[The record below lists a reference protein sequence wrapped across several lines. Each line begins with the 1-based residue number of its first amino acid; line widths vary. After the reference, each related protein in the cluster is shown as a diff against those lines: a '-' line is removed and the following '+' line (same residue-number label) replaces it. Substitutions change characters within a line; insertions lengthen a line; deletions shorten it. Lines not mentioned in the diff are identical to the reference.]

1 MQTVRSILQ
10 ISNHGVRLTDEFG
23 SSSGVT
29 LELMLGTAVRLEFD
43 LRGDSGA
50 DGGELTVYP
59 ADAFDR
65 HASYFALDSVNRN
78 SNAPA
83 LLKYSGITLEHSAS
97 GHNILVV
104 ELENNA
110 SDKII
115 SAISGQTSGN
125 FRAEIGGLDAQG
137 RTLFAWQFD
146 LTIRSRVFIGDADET
161 VTGDPAYYTAVQTL
175 AMLDERSSEI
185 SAQLNSEISE
195 KIANPL
201 ELQFSTDGIN
211 DWHDIQNG
219 EDRYF
224 RQRIA
229 NLDAQWGSAIAML
242 PGTPGEK
249 GEKGEKGDK
258 GDPGENGLSSDG
270 GTLTG
275 TLFVANGN
283 SIMQNVD
290 NNVLRVY
297 GGTSD
302 NSPGLFIFGKDTSG
316 YNGYI
321 YLRTTDGTN
330 TVDLRLDPSGNM
342 RWNNKDITLGY
353 PNYASGTATTAN
365 SYTASADGWV
375 SAVRSASTNLL
386 VKVGGKDV
394 LSDVSSAMFPVK
406 KGDVVTFF
414 NTGTSTAVSAKITFF
429 PNR

>member
-110 SDKII
+110 TDKII
-115 SAISGQTSGN
+115 SAISGQPSGN

-161 VTGDPAYYTAVQTL
+161 VTGDPAYYTAVQTR

-185 SAQLNSEISE
+185 SARLSSEISE
-195 KIANPL
+195 KISNPL
-201 ELQFSTDGIN
+201 ELQFSVDGIN
-211 DWHDIQNG
+211 DWHEIQSDN
-219 EDRYF
+219 DRFY

-229 NLDAQWGSAIAML
+229 NLDAQWGSVIAML
-242 PGTPGEK
+242 PGS
-249 GEKGEKGDK
+249 KGEKGDPAE
-258 GDPGENGLSSDG
+258 GGLLTTG
-270 GTLTG
+270 GTMTG
-275 TLFVANGN
+275 
-283 SIMQNVD
+283 SI
-290 NNVLRVY
+290 
-297 GGTSD
+297 T
-302 NSPGLFIFGKDTSG
+302 FTG
-316 YNGYI
+316 YNGVVFPDNCVIRKSGNEGVPELLLATSKTSYSAFT
-321 YLRTTDGTN
+321 YMTLSHSYFRFGAGDGTSSSI
-330 TVDLRLDPSGNM
+330 LSGSPAGVLTW
-342 RWNNKDITLGY
+342 RGLDITLGY
-353 PNYASGTATTAN
+353 PKYSAGTATTAN

-386 VKVGGKDV
+386 VKVGGKEV

-414 NTGTSTAVSAKITFF
+414 NTGTSTAASAKITFF

>member
-43 LRGDSGA
+43 LRGDSGS

-110 SDKII
+110 TDKII
-115 SAISGQTSGN
+115 SAISGQPSGN

-161 VTGDPAYYTAVQTL
+161 VTGDPAYYTAVQTR

-185 SAQLNSEISE
+185 SSRLSSEISE
-195 KIANPL
+195 KISNPL
-201 ELQFSTDGIN
+201 ELQFSVDGIN
-211 DWHDIQNG
+211 DWHEIQSDD
-219 EDRYF
+219 DRFY

-229 NLDAQWGSAIAML
+229 NLDARWGSVIAML
-242 PGTPGEK
+242 PGS
-249 GEKGEKGDK
+249 KGEKGDPAE
-258 GDPGENGLSSDG
+258 GGLLTTG
-270 GTLTG
+270 GTMTG
-275 TLFVANGN
+275 
-283 SIMQNVD
+283 SI
-290 NNVLRVY
+290 
-297 GGTSD
+297 T
-302 NSPGLFIFGKDTSG
+302 FTG
-316 YNGYI
+316 YNGVVFPDNCVIRKSGNEGVPELLLATSKTSYSAFT
-321 YLRTTDGTN
+321 YMTLSHSYFRFGAGDGTSSSI
-330 TVDLRLDPSGNM
+330 LSGSPAGVLT
-342 RWNNKDITLGY
+342 WKGLDITLGY
-353 PNYASGTATTAN
+353 PKYSAGTATTAN

-394 LSDVSSAMFPVK
+394 LSDVSSVMFPVK

-414 NTGTSTAVSAKITFF
+414 NTGTSTAASAKITFF

>member
-23 SSSGVT
+23 SSSGIA

-110 SDKII
+110 TDKII
-115 SAISGQTSGN
+115 SAISGQPSGN

-161 VTGDPAYYTAVQTL
+161 VTGDPAYYTAVQTR

-185 SAQLNSEISE
+185 SSRLSSEISE
-195 KIANPL
+195 KISNPL
-201 ELQFSTDGIN
+201 ELQFSVDGIN
-211 DWHDIQNG
+211 DWHEIQSDD
-219 EDRYF
+219 DRFY

-229 NLDAQWGSAIAML
+229 NLDAQWGSVIAML
-242 PGTPGEK
+242 PGK
-249 GEKGEKGDK
+249 K
-258 GDPGENGLSSDG
+258 GDPGESGMPTAGGTFTGPVTFQNGINFPDG
-270 GTLTG
+270 GQIRKSGSAGVPELLLATTNGTFSAFTYMVLTHNFFK
-275 TLFVANGN
+275 LAAANGT
-283 SIMQNVD
+283 SSTTLV
-290 NNVLRVY
+290 
-297 GGTSD
+297 GT
-302 NSPGLFIFGKDTSG
+302 PAGALTWKDF
-316 YNGYI
+316 
-321 YLRTTDGTN
+321 
-330 TVDLRLDPSGNM
+330 
-342 RWNNKDITLGY
+342 DITLGY
-353 PNYASGTATTAN
+353 PKYSAGTSTTAN

-394 LSDVSSAMFPVK
+394 LSDVSSVMFPVK

-414 NTGTSTAVSAKITFF
+414 NTGTSTAASAKITFF